1 MAEIHGAH
9 VGQTVRTCEGAPFQ
23 FLECGEHLPEALPLV
38 LEIRVACEHE
48 FISATEIGRFGVIAV
63 MAEIQRNV
71 GIAVALSG
79 MPRGFAIAKGMS
91 R

>member
-1 MAEIHGAH
+1 MGPMLAK
-9 VGQTVRTCEGAPFQ
+9 PFARAKANRSNLWNAGNTGGRRCRL
-23 FLECGEHLPEALPLV
+23 FSKM
-38 LEIRVACEHE
+38 RVTREHE
-48 FISATEIGRFGVIAV
+48 FISATEIGHFGVIAV